1 MPPTNVQAR
10 RKAFVNFLILF
21 IISAGIIIT
30 TFFFSIRVP
39 FRQNAQLRQQ
49 VNANEKEKD
58 FSKKFTN
65 RMFSITAMLDSF
77 SNKVINPE
85 ILSNTITGRINELSA
100 MVESD
105 SVYNKDLYRN
115 IVLSLSNLRD
125 TKKQVRDIIGTGTNA
140 IQQTTNQ
147 IEEMRSKL
155 SLNNLK
161 LQSIQ
166 QLVNSY
172 GPQLPPDFVNRI
184 TPQLQP

>member
-10 RKAFVNFLILF
+10 RKAFINFLILF
-21 IISAGIIIT
+21 FISAGIIIT

-58 FSKKFTN
+58 FSKKFTT
-65 RMFSITAMLDSF
+65 RMFSITSMLDSF
-77 SNKVINPE
+77 SNKLNNAE
-85 ILSNTITGRINELSA
+85 ILSNTITARINELST

-115 IVLSLSNLRD
+115 IVLSLSTLRD
-125 TKKQVRDIIGTGTNA
+125 TKKELKDNVNKGTNT

-147 IEEMRSKL
+147 NEVLQSKWDL
-155 SLNNLK
+155 ANLK
-161 LQSIQ
+161 FKSIE
-166 QLVNSY
+166 QLVNTY
-172 GPQLPPDFVNRI
+172 RPQLPADFINQI
-184 TPQLQP
+184 MPQLQP